1 MKCIS
6 CPNQDTIYNCFLCKS
21 PICVN
26 CETKL
31 RGNSI
36 CPICVAR
43 LRDQKAAVYKEES
56 EHLNC
61 PCGFLLGLVMAVV
74 TAIAW
79 SQIAL
84 LTKSTFTVGSLVL
97 GGMVGYGVMRGAG
110 DKRGYALQQIAC
122 FLTLIGAI
130 FAYSL
135 VFVRT
140 QTHAYI
146 TLSGGGLAL
155 LGALYGF
162 PGYLSELS
170 PLAWLFVIGGT
181 ALAYHIPRVRALPD
195 E

>member
-1 MKCIS
+1 MKCIG
-6 CPNQDTIYNCFLCKS
+6 CDNQDTIYNCFLCRS
-21 PICVN
+21 PICID

-31 RGNSI
+31 RGNSV
-36 CPICVAR
+36 CPMCVTR
-43 LRDQKAAVYKEES
+43 LRDRKAAVYKEES

-61 PCGFLLGLVMAVV
+61 PCGFLLGLVMAV
-74 TAIAW
+74 AMGIAW

-84 LTKSTFTVGSLVL
+84 LTKSTFTVGSLIL

-110 DKRGYALQQIAC
+110 EKRGYTLQQIAC

-130 FAYSL
+130 FAYFL

-140 QTHAYI
+140 QTHAYVK
-146 TLSGGGLAL
+146 LSGGSPSL

-170 PLAWLFVIGGT
+170 SLAWLFLIGG
-181 ALAYHIPRVRALPD
+181 AAIAYYIPHVRTPPH